1 MENNCRHKRRRGKYL
16 PEFLVI
22 GAAYW
27 IRQTSITIDDII
39 YVIDGGKVKET
50 NHNPDTGL
58 SILTEQWVTRAAAR
72 QRRGRA
78 GRTKPGICYKL
89 YTRKQ
94 EENMRPFPVPEIL
107 RIPLESISLIVKV
120 MRENEDVQV
129 GSYVRQRVR
138 RLDSRI
144 SQHFL
149 KKAIDPPDV
158 SAMDKAWS
166 TLLELGAVDKEN
178 KLTALGRHMASP
190 WCVVNQRPSHLS
202 LGYASLGS
210 KAGQGCFRSSRL

>member
-1 MENNCRHKRRRGKYL
+1 
-16 PEFLVI
+16 VI
-22 GAAYW
+22 H
-27 IRQTSITIDDII
+27 
-39 YVIDGGKVKET
+39 VIDGGKVKET

-58 SILTEQWVTRAAAR
+58 SILTEQWITRAAAR

-120 MRENEDVQV
+120 MRENEDVRV
-129 GSYVRQRVR
+129 GSYVRQCVR
-138 RLDSRI
+138 RLDSGRI
-144 SQHFL
+144 LQHFL
-149 KKAIDPPDV
+149 KKAIDPPNV

-166 TLLELGAVDKEN
+166 TLQELGAVDKQS
-178 KLTALGRHMASP
+178 KLTALGRHMASS
-190 WCVVNQRPSHLS
+190 WYMVNQLSSHLF
-202 LGYASLGS
+202 LGYASLRS
-210 KAGQGCFRSSRL
+210 KAGKGCFRTSRL